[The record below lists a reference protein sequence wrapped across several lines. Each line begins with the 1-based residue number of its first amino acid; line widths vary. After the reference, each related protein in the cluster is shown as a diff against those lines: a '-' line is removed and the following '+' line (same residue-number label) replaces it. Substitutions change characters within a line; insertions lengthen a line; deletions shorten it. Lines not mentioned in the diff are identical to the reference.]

1 MKGERSFLLCNV
13 HMVFQGNLGT
23 ILKSTLREMKKKNPK
38 NSFARKANHI
48 DTFMKQY
55 SPNP

>member
-23 ILKSTLREMKKKNPK
+23 ILKSTLREMKKKTPRILLLGRLITLIP
-38 NSFARKANHI
+38 S
-48 DTFMKQY
+48 
-55 SPNP
+55 